1 MADKENWN
9 QLDQT
14 PIIKLDE
21 PKFLKSTFVI
31 SSITCIGFGL
41 ARYFDWEQHQ
51 IQVWKICD
59 LL

>member
-21 PKFLKSTFVI
+21 PQFLKSTFI
-31 SSITCIGFGL
+31 
-41 ARYFDWEQHQ
+41 
-51 IQVWKICD
+51 
-59 LL
+59 